1 MAPGSCPAR
10 PCCAGTLGVW
20 NIPPPAANLCSHPT
34 CQHGLDLLPGKPG
47 RLVLLPVPHR
57 GQEAKTPQPWGL
69 GKLGVGMV
77 LQGGPT
83 HSVSPSL
90 SLSQGLR
97 VLQGM
102 CRALGC
108 CSLTLAQA
116 AWSLVS
122 CGRTKHGPG
131 GQGAGESVGHSQV
144 CTWDR
149 RRPSPHWPAG
159 GDSLSHTHTHTQPQK
174 APGPWQLWAQG
185 QVPETKARSGWG
197 KLCNPA
203 LSWASSLGQYQV
215 LMGLPWW
222 LRW

>member
-1 MAPGSCPAR
+1 MAPGSCPPR

-131 GQGAGESVGHSQV
+131 GQGAGEGVGHSQV

-159 GDSLSHTHTHTQPQK
+159 GDSLSHTHSPRRRLALGSSGPRDRFLKQKPGVAGGSCAIQPF
-174 APGPWQLWAQG
+174 PGPPRWAN
-185 QVPETKARSGWG
+185 TR
-197 KLCNPA
+197 C
-203 LSWASSLGQYQV
+203 
-215 LMGLPWW
+215 
-222 LRW
+222 